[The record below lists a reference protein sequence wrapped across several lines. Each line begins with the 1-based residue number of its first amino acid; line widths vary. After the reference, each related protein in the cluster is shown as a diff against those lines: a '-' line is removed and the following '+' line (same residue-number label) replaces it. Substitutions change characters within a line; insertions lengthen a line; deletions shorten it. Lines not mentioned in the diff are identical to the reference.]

1 MIGQR
6 GDAQSRSAE
15 SQNLTADQRLCHS
28 SKKKGDV
35 FSRLL
40 WVFRFGGCLQVEQ
53 LRSSGAKSGLL
64 HLLACSVRCG
74 MDALHFELEVVWI
87 AGVLQGGFIAD
98 QALRVQ
104 IVEGLVERL
113 HTVLG
118 GAGANGLMQQARL
131 FRGHDAF
138 ADKRGRD
145 QDLSG
150 WDAACSVSALNKS
163 LADDGPQ
170 CGAKLHTHLL
180 LLRWRKYSDDTVDG
194 FNCIQCMQ
202 C

>member
-1 MIGQR
+1 MTQIPK
-6 GDAQSRSAE
+6 
-15 SQNLTADQRLCHS
+15 N
-28 SKKKGDV
+28 KGDV
-35 FSRLL
+35 TFITSPLGMSL
-40 WVFRFGGCLQVEQ
+40 VVDFRSS

-64 HLLACSVRCG
+64 HLLACRVRCG

-113 HTVLG
+113 HTILG
-118 GAGANGLMQQARL
+118 GAGANSLMQQARL

-145 QDLSG
+145 QDLRS
-150 WDAACSVSALNKS
+150 WDAACTVSALNKS

-170 CGAKLHTHLL
+170 
-180 LLRWRKYSDDTVDG
+180 
-194 FNCIQCMQ
+194 
-202 C
+202 